1 MEQTDKSGDT
11 LETRLTDL
19 VIRLIVLG
27 LFAYLS
33 LGLLRPFVSMF
44 VWAVILTVALFPVYR
59 SLAAAFGGRCGL
71 AAAAV
76 TLATLAILLGP
87 LAALTASFIETAAAL
102 AGDIRAGTLQIPAPP
117 ASVEGWPVI
126 GDKLHAVWLLASTN
140 LEGAISQ
147 FGPKLVPV
155 GETALGRMS
164 ATGADVLRFIASI
177 LLMGFLFV
185 PGPRLAAM
193 ARQLAQRIIA
203 PRGVHFVDLAGATIR
218 NVSRGVVGVA
228 LLQALLLGVVF
239 QLSGVPGA
247 GLLAVLAL
255 MFCLAQL
262 GPIPVVVPVA
272 IWASFTMAPGSAVMF
287 TLAVGAISAL
297 DHSLKPL
304 LMSRGLTT
312 PTLVILLGVLG
323 GTISH
328 GLLGLFLGPIVL
340 AVFYDLVLTWTGPAE
355 KPVLPGQG
363 D

>member
-1 MEQTDKSGDT
+1 M
-11 LETRLTDL
+11 
-19 VIRLIVLG
+19 
-27 LFAYLS
+27 
-33 LGLLRPFVSMF
+33 
-44 VWAVILTVALFPVYR
+44 
-59 SLAAAFGGRCGL
+59 
-71 AAAAV
+71 
-76 TLATLAILLGP
+76 
-87 LAALTASFIETAAAL
+87 
-102 AGDIRAGTLQIPAPP
+102 
-117 ASVEGWPVI
+117 I

-147 FGPKLVPV
+147 FGPKLVPM

-164 ATGADVLRFIASI
+164 ATGVDVLRFIASI

-193 ARQLAQRIIA
+193 ARRIAQRIIA

-228 LLQALLLGVVF
+228 LLQALLLGIVF

-272 IWASFTMAPGSAVMF
+272 IWAWFTMTPGSAVMF

-340 AVFYDLVLTWTGPAE
+340 AVFYDLVLTWADSEE
-355 KPVLPGQG
+355 KPGLPGQEG
-363 D
+363 

>member
-1 MEQTDKSGDT
+1 MKQTVPQSEEF
-11 LETRLTDL
+11 ETRATDL
-19 VIRLIVLG
+19 VIRLVFLG

-33 LGLLRPFVSMF
+33 VGLLRPFVSIF

-59 SLAAAFGGRCGL
+59 SLGAALGGRRGL
-71 AAAAV
+71 AATLV
-76 TLATLAILLGP
+76 TLITLAILLGP
-87 LAALTASFIETAAAL
+87 LAALTASLVETVVAL
-102 AGDIRAGTLQIPAPP
+102 AADIRAGTLQLPKPP
-117 ASVEGWPVI
+117 ASVATWPMI
-126 GDKLHAVWLLASTN
+126 GDKLNAVWLLASTN

-147 FGPKLVPV
+147 FGPKLVPM
-155 GETALGRMS
+155 GETALGRVS
-164 ATGADVLRFIASI
+164 ATGADVLRFIASVV
-177 LLMGFLFV
+177 LMGFLFV
-185 PGPRLAAM
+185 PGPRLAEM
-193 ARQLAQRIIA
+193 ARRIAQRIIA
-203 PRGVHFVDLAGATIR
+203 PRGVQFVDLAGATIR

-239 QLSGVPGA
+239 QVAGVPGA

-272 IWASFTMAPGSAVMF
+272 IWAWFTMAPGSAVVF
-287 TLAVGAISAL
+287 TLALGAISAL

-340 AVFYDLVLTWTGPAE
+340 AVFYDLVLSWTGAAETPAM
-355 KPVLPGQG
+355 PAQG